1 VIRVLIAEDVRILRE
16 TLAAVLGLED
26 DLEVVAAVERGD
38 QIVPA
43 ALESRPDAAVL
54 DIELPG
60 LDGLSAAALLT
71 ERLPECRVVVLT
83 GFARPGYLRRAM
95 ASGVSGFLLKHSPPG
110 DLVEAIRK
118 VVAGEQVVDPQ
129 LAVAALR
136 KADNPLAAR
145 EVDVLRMA
153 ATGAE
158 ADEIAVRLSLSRGT
172 VRNYLSSAVM
182 KLNARNRVDAIRIA
196 ADEGWL

>member
-1 VIRVLIAEDVRILRE
+1 MIRVLIAEDVRILRE

-43 ALESRPDAAVL
+43 ALECRPDVAVL
-54 DIELPG
+54 DIELPE
-60 LDGLSAAALLT
+60 LDGLSAAAQLT

-110 DLVEAIRK
+110 DLIQAIRK
-118 VVAGEQVVDPQ
+118 VIAGEQVVDPQ
-129 LAVAALR
+129 LAMAALR

-145 EVDVLRMA
+145 EVDVLRLA

>member
-1 VIRVLIAEDVRILRE
+1 MTRVLIAEDVRILRE
-16 TLAAVLGLED
+16 TLAAVLELED

-60 LDGLSAAALLT
+60 LDGLGAAALLT

>member
-1 VIRVLIAEDVRILRE
+1 MIRVLIAEDVRILRE
-16 TLAAVLGLED
+16 TLAAVLELED
-26 DLEVVAAVERGD
+26 DLTVVAAVERGD
-38 QIVPA
+38 LILPA
-43 ALESRPDAAVL
+43 ARESAADVAVL
-54 DIELPG
+54 DIELPE
-60 LDGLSAAALLT
+60 LDGLSAAALLRD
-71 ERLPECRVVVLT
+71 EMPGCRTVVLT

-110 DLVEAIRK
+110 ELIEAIRK
-118 VVAGEQVVDPQ
+118 VVGGEQVVDPQ

-136 KADNPLAAR
+136 KADNPLAVR
-145 EVDVLRMA
+145 EVDVLRLA

>member
-1 VIRVLIAEDVRILRE
+1 MIRVLIAEDVRILRE
-16 TLAAVLGLED
+16 TLAAVLELED

-129 LAVAALR
+129 LAMAALR

>member
-1 VIRVLIAEDVRILRE
+1 MIRVLIAEDVRILRE
-16 TLAAVLGLED
+16 TLAAVLELED

-83 GFARPGYLRRAM
+83 GFARPGYLRRAT

-129 LAVAALR
+129 LAMAALR